1 MRLTKQGRVYN
12 FVRRKIDNFR
22 WGGLNDFFNEIYIT
36 MCFTVCINLTEL
48 EFREIGIVIN
58 NVFALA
64 IGVAIVIVP
73 VYVSIRLFMKWKNL
87 PSEGEQYLED
97 DQKEGG

>member
-1 MRLTKQGRVYN
+1 
-12 FVRRKIDNFR
+12 
-22 WGGLNDFFNEIYIT
+22 

-48 EFREIGIVIN
+48 VFKDVGVAIN

-64 IGVAIVIVP
+64 MGVAIVIVP
-73 VYVSIRLFMKWKNL
+73 IYVSIRLFMKWRNL
-87 PSEGEQYLED
+87 SSEGEKYLED